1 MPDDFARSIQNI
13 ERDLFLR
20 RSLQIIID
28 DRARRRVIAD
38 WLALVEFLRIIQN
51 HWGLGLIKD
60 EIFRR
65 RLRNDLAQRRDVV
78 EYPERPAM
86 SCHDEIVILYHEIVN
101 R

>member
-38 WLALVEFLRIIQN
+38 WLALVEFLRIMQTPC
-51 HWGLGLIKD
+51 GVGLIQG
-60 EIFRR
+60 EICRR
-65 RLRNDLAQRRDVV
+65 RVRKELAQRRDVV